1 MARAFWGFVKKALE
15 DHGFSVRVLR
25 RNAVNDDEVSG
36 DVSHIHACNWERY
49 LKDVHAVV
57 NLSGIMRET
66 GINTFEGVHVK
77 GPSNLLNV
85 CRAKNIRFVQVS
97 ALGSPDDGPFVASKH
112 AFDDIL
118 LTTYAENSV
127 IFRPSVVC
135 SPKGAYGGTELL
147 RALSAFPL
155 FLPLPDRGQFLF
167 QPIDADDLGLILARA
182 CLSDKTG
189 VYELGQKDP
198 ITLKEYLLAWR
209 KWMGLP
215 SKMMLRVPQFLI
227 SLSVFLSEYFLKGPL
242 TRVVWA
248 MLRRGN
254 TVRDGEHER
263 VSRDFGVGIRDIRDT
278 LKKGY
283 ASEQERTMSQLY
295 FLRPAIFWSVFALFL
310 LSGILGLG
318 MTEQNLHALSP
329 RFLSDTMFS
338 LLNTACSSLDILASL
353 CLLLFKRW
361 RKQVYFGMFLMTLFY
376 LFLVPIL
383 VPDAL
388 FDPYGGLLKNICL
401 LPLLALASVLEP
413 LGRDK

>member
-1 MARAFWGFVKKALE
+1 MTTNQQPTVLLLGGAGFLGGFVKKALE

-36 DVSHIHACNWERY
+36 DVSQIHACNWERY

-97 ALGSPDDGPFVASKH
+97 ALGSPDDGPFVSSKH

-248 MLRRGN
+248 
-254 TVRDGEHER
+254 
-263 VSRDFGVGIRDIRDT
+263 
-278 LKKGY
+278 
-283 ASEQERTMSQLY
+283 
-295 FLRPAIFWSVFALFL
+295 
-310 LSGILGLG
+310 
-318 MTEQNLHALSP
+318 
-329 RFLSDTMFS
+329 
-338 LLNTACSSLDILASL
+338 
-353 CLLLFKRW
+353 
-361 RKQVYFGMFLMTLFY
+361 
-376 LFLVPIL
+376 
-383 VPDAL
+383 DAL
-388 FDPYGGLLKNICL
+388 FTAPAVFVQLITGLLMARVLHMPLSIFWIKSSLFLFFVTGLCWVLVLFLQMRARNLAQKAL
-401 LPLLALASVLEP
+401 LEKTPLPENYYRTMRLWFVLGWPAFLSVLAIFFLMVHKP
-413 LGRDK
+413 VL